1 MNDINDML
9 EFNQI
14 IQKLKE
20 YALTDGA
27 KEKFSRMEPM
37 LKEGELLAKLRD
49 TTAARQLLDR
59 HGNPPLASVEGIRE
73 IVDNAQLGLL
83 LSAEDLEKVRQ
94 FTVLSMRMERYLNKD
109 QGYDNPVASYGRGF
123 LCLEDLREEIE
134 RCIRSGRV
142 EDSAST
148 ELRDVRRKI
157 IVVRENIR
165 SKLESLLRSRKECF
179 SESFISSRNG
189 RDTLPVKKEYKSQI
203 PGTVVD
209 VSSSGATCFIEPSSV
224 TRLKDELNQL
234 EIIESN
240 EERKILYQLTGD
252 VADREGDLKVN
263 ADYIEELDYIF
274 AKAKLSYDQKAVCP
288 ALNHERRVAI
298 EEGRHPLLQAKEC
311 VPLTIAFG
319 GKNRGVVITG
329 PNTGGKTVALKTV
342 GLLSV
347 MAQCGLHVPCRS
359 ADICM
364 NSSVLCDIGDGQ
376 SIAQNLSTF
385 SAHISNVIEI
395 VKAADED
402 SLVLM
407 DELGSGT
414 DPSEG
419 EGIAI
424 AILEE
429 LKERKCN
436 FMATTHY
443 PAVKTYA
450 NQDETVVNARMAFD
464 KESLKPLYRLEMGEA
479 GESCAL
485 YIAKRLGLPQKM
497 LKRAYEAAYFGAD
510 REKQAPAK
518 EEMQWDAW
526 NAKQTKN
533 GAEQQDI
540 HAESGRPKIIKKK
553 EPEKNAGRPG
563 DSYEIGDSVMVYPE
577 KEIGLVF
584 QTVNEKGEVGVQIK
598 KKKYWIKHKRLKL
611 NASAKDLYPP
621 DYDFS
626 IVFDSVENRKARHL
640 MGKRHVEG
648 NEIRYDRPDK

>member
-1 MNDINDML
+1 MIDSNHML

-14 IQKLKE
+14 IGKLKE

-27 KEKFSRMEPM
+27 REKLGRMAPM

-59 HGNPPLASVEGIRE
+59 QGNPPLAGVEGIRE

-83 LSAEDLEKVRQ
+83 LSAEELEKVRQ
-94 FTVLSMRMERYLNKD
+94 FAVLCMRMQRYLNKD
-109 QGYDNPVASYGRGF
+109 EGYDNPVAAYGRGF
-123 LCLEDLREEIE
+123 MHLEDLREEIE
-134 RCIRSGRV
+134 RCIRNGRV
-142 EDSAST
+142 EDSASA
-148 ELRDVRRKI
+148 ELRDARRKI
-157 IVVRENIR
+157 TVVRENIR
-165 SKLESLLRSRKECF
+165 SKLESILRSRKECF

-224 TRLKDELNQL
+224 TRLRDELNQL
-234 EIIESN
+234 EIAESN
-240 EERKILYQLTGD
+240 EERKILYQLTGE
-252 VADREGDLKVN
+252 VADREGNLKIN

-288 ALNHERRVAI
+288 AFNHERRI
-298 EEGRHPLLQAKEC
+298 EIKEGRHPLLQAEEC

-347 MAQCGLHVPCRS
+347 MAQCGLHVPCES

-376 SIAQNLSTF
+376 SISQNLSTF

-450 NQDETVVNARMAFD
+450 NQDEIVVNARMAFD

-497 LKRAYEAAYFGAD
+497 LKRAYEAAYFGNDKRQALP
-510 REKQAPAK
+510 REEK
-518 EEMQWDAW
+518 QWDAW
-526 NAKQTKN
+526 MA
-533 GAEQQDI
+533 GQQEEETEVRDP
-540 HAESGRPKIIKKK
+540 ETEPDRPKLVFKKQQ
-553 EPEKNAGRPG
+553 EKNVSRAADR
-563 DSYEIGDSVMVYPE
+563 YEIGDSVMVYPE
-577 KEIGLVF
+577 KEIGIVF
-584 QTVNEKGEVGVQIK
+584 QKANEMGEVGVQIK
-598 KKKYWIKHKRLKL
+598 KKKVWVRYKRLQLK
-611 NASAKDLYPP
+611 ASAKDMYPP

-640 MGKRHVEG
+640 MNKRHVEG
-648 NEIRYDRPDK
+648 NEIRYDGPEK

>member
-1 MNDINDML
+1 MNYINDML

-14 IQKLKE
+14 IEKLKE

-27 KEKFSRMEPM
+27 KEKLSRMEPM

-73 IVDNAQLGLL
+73 IVDNAHLGLL
-83 LSAEDLEKVRQ
+83 LSAEELEKVRQ
-94 FTVLSMRMERYLNKD
+94 FAVLSMRMERYLNKD
-109 QGYDNPVASYGRGF
+109 QGYDNPVAAYGRGF
-123 LCLEDLREEIE
+123 MCLEDLREEIE
-134 RCIRSGRV
+134 RCIRGGRV

-148 ELRDVRRKI
+148 QLRDARRKI

-209 VSSSGATCFIEPSSV
+209 VSSSGATCFIEPNSV
-224 TRLKDELNQL
+224 TKLKEELNQL

-252 VADREGDLKVN
+252 VADREGDLKIN

-274 AKAKLSYDQKAVCP
+274 AKAKLSYDQKGVCP
-288 ALNHERRVAI
+288 VFNHERRVAI
-298 EEGRHPLLQAKEC
+298 EEGRHPLLQAREC
-311 VPLTIAFG
+311 VPLTISFG

-347 MAQCGLHVPCRS
+347 MAQCGLHVPCLS

-510 REKQAPAK
+510 KEKQAPAK
-518 EEMQWDAW
+518 EELQWDAW
-526 NAKQTKN
+526 NTEQ
-533 GAEQQDI
+533 AETEAQHQDSPTEPI
-540 HAESGRPKIIKKK
+540 KPKIIVKKVQ
-553 EPEKNAGRPG
+553 EKNVSRPG
-563 DSYEIGDSVMVYPE
+563 DSYRIGDSVMVYPE

-640 MGKRHVEG
+640 MDKRHVEG
-648 NEIRYDRPDK
+648 NEIRYDSPDK